1 MKAKRVF
8 LESLERSDSYIRVS
22 VDKDTGE
29 LDLKLSDCDR
39 RIWWYFGKPGN
50 KRAIKKMK
58 VVKAIID
65 EAYEH
70 LTNGERSKVKA

>member
-1 MKAKRVF
+1 MKSKRVF
-8 LESLERSDSYIRVS
+8 LESMKQSDSYIRVC
-22 VDKDTGE
+22 VDDDSGE

-50 KRAIKKMK
+50 KRAISKMK

-65 EAYEH
+65 EAYDH
-70 LTNGERSKVKA
+70 LTKKPGGSA